1 MKSALYFNHATN
13 GATNKQTNK
22 QIKNMKISIADIGT
36 GTQCTTDGHKLTVV
50 SSGGCPAEDII
61 KSESLAG
68 SAQEVADAILA
79 DWLNGYEGGEEGA
92 KENGLTVEVE
102 TGDDLG
108 VARA

>member
-1 MKSALYFNHATN
+1 M
-13 GATNKQTNK
+13 QT
-22 QIKNMKISIADIGT
+22 KISITDIGT
-36 GTQCTTDGHKLTVV
+36 GTQCTTDGTTLTVV

-61 KSESLAG
+61 KPASLAG
-68 SAQEVADAILA
+68 TAQEVADAILA

-102 TGDDLG
+102 AGDGYG